1 MKKFETPEIE
11 ISKFDVEDVI
21 TVSGDESRE
30 EELPIG

>member
-21 TVSGDESRE
+21 TSSLDEGRE